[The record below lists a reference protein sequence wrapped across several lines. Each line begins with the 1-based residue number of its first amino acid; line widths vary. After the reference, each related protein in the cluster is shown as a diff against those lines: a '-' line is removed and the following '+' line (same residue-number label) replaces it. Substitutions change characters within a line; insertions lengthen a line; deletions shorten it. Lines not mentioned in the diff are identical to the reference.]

1 MVVLLHACMLVQD
14 LPLEFVADP
23 EMLQDL
29 HERRLSITLLD
40 AISDKP
46 WEAHLWLEMPPKKS
60 RLSFMGFARSHYLE
74 VGDVCVFELTDN
86 VEFTLSVSLFR
97 VLEVP
102 LPVDEEAKPDSW
114 REHYEVYESMMQP
127 N

>member
-46 WEAHLWLEMPPKKS
+46 FGSTFVAGDATQEAKVELHGFCKEP
-60 RLSFMGFARSHYLE
+60 LSGRR
-74 VGDVCVFELTDN
+74 GCVCV
-86 VEFTLSVSLFR
+86 
-97 VLEVP
+97 
-102 LPVDEEAKPDSW
+102 
-114 REHYEVYESMMQP
+114 
-127 N
+127 